1 MGGGDA
7 FCDKLNHA
15 FEQARRFDFLYEYGD
30 GGYVSYAN
38 QPGCS
43 NAHLF
48 TYGGKPW
55 LTQYWVRQVKE
66 RAYGGITPDKGYGG
80 HDEDQGQMGGV
91 SALMAI
97 GLFSVTGTES
107 DVPYYDITSPIF
119 DRVTIRLNPDYYPG
133 REFVITTHDNSAGN
147 CYIRRAE
154 LNGQPWDYA
163 QFDHEQFIRGG
174 KLELWLGERPNQEW
188 GKLKYLN
195 PKQ

>member
-1 MGGGDA
+1 
-7 FCDKLNHA
+7 
-15 FEQARRFDFLYEYGD
+15 
-30 GGYVSYAN
+30 
-38 QPGCS
+38 
-43 NAHLF
+43 
-48 TYGGKPW
+48 
-55 LTQYWVRQVKE
+55 
-66 RAYGGITPDKGYGG
+66 
-80 HDEDQGQMGGV
+80 MGGV

-174 KLELWLGERPNQEW
+174 KLELWLGEQPNKEW

-195 PKQ
+195 PKH